1 MILPSVQWTVQFLS
15 SQGNIKIE
23 FSEAYYSLKNIN
35 KKMIPFPTANSHIFF
50 FFLTKSL
57 FLDKKKKKKTA
68 GQLNF
73 LNFIFYLFFSEKASV
88 LNLSGWHCC
97 ESH

>member
-35 KKMIPFPTANSHIFF
+35 KKMIPFPTTNSHIFF
-50 FFLTKSL
+50 LHEVFSKGFSPWKKDDCWSIKFFKLYPLS
-57 FLDKKKKKKTA
+57 
-68 GQLNF
+68 
-73 LNFIFYLFFSEKASV
+73 IFQ
-88 LNLSGWHCC
+88 
-97 ESH
+97 

>member
-57 FLDKKKKKKTA
+57 FLDKTKKKKKKDCWSIKFFK
-68 GQLNF
+68 LY
-73 LNFIFYLFFSEKASV
+73 LLSIFQ
-88 LNLSGWHCC
+88 
-97 ESH
+97 

>member
-1 MILPSVQWTVQFLS
+1 MTLPSVQWTVQFLS

-35 KKMIPFPTANSHIFF
+35 KKMIPFPTTNSHIFF
-50 FFLTKSL
+50 FYMKYFPRV
-57 FLDKKKKKKTA
+57 KKKKKVTA

-73 LNFIFYLFFSEKASV
+73 LNFILYLFFSEKAFV
-88 LNLSGWHCC
+88 LTLSGWNWCR
-97 ESH
+97 SY

>member
-57 FLDKKKKKKTA
+57 FLDKKKKKKDCWSIKFFK
-68 GQLNF
+68 LY
-73 LNFIFYLFFSEKASV
+73 LLSIFQ
-88 LNLSGWHCC
+88 
-97 ESH
+97 

>member
-57 FLDKKKKKKTA
+57 FLDKKKKPKKKK
-68 GQLNF
+68 LVN
-73 LNFIFYLFFSEKASV
+73 
-88 LNLSGWHCC
+88 
-97 ESH
+97 

>member
-35 KKMIPFPTANSHIFF
+35 KKMIPFPTTNSHIFF

-57 FLDKKKKKKTA
+57 FLDKKKKPKKKNWSIKFFK
-68 GQLNF
+68 LYI
-73 LNFIFYLFFSEKASV
+73 LSIFQ
-88 LNLSGWHCC
+88 
-97 ESH
+97 

>member
-35 KKMIPFPTANSHIFF
+35 KKMIPFPTTNSHIFF

-57 FLDKKKKKKTA
+57 FLDKKKNQKKKNWSIKFFK
-68 GQLNF
+68 LYI
-73 LNFIFYLFFSEKASV
+73 LSIFQ
-88 LNLSGWHCC
+88 
-97 ESH
+97 

>member
-57 FLDKKKKKKTA
+57 FLDKKKKKKDCRSIKFFK
-68 GQLNF
+68 LY
-73 LNFIFYLFFSEKASV
+73 LLSIFQ
-88 LNLSGWHCC
+88 
-97 ESH
+97 